1 MQSKNNGLNMLYL
14 FVIQMDLMTFF
25 IAFQI

>member
-25 IAFQI
+25 LEFQI